1 MIRNRMIGMLVLG
14 ALFLSFPSFAA
25 GTGGREMEPANNVLG
40 NVRSLQRGAKNFVN
54 YCMGCH
60 SAKYV
65 RYNRLA
71 DDLQLSEQQ
80 VTENLMFVGEKLLDT
95 MDIAMDPLDAGRWFG
110 QVPPDLSLIARAKGT
125 DYVFN
130 YLKGFYL
137 DPDRRNGT
145 DNLFLPGASMP
156 HVLWELQGLQKPV
169 YEAII
174 DANGGVH
181 KVMAGFEQVTEGLLS
196 PEEYDQ
202 FVRDLANFL
211 EYISEPV
218 KLERQELG
226 VRVLLF
232 LLVFFLFSYMLK
244 QEYWKDIK

>member
-14 ALFLSFPSFAA
+14 VLFLSFPPFAA

>member
-1 MIRNRMIGMLVLG
+1 MIKNRMIRMIAVG
-14 ALFLSFPSFAA
+14 ALILSFPSFAA
-25 GTGGREMEPANNVLG
+25 GTGGPKMESANNVLSD
-40 NVRSLQRGAKNFVN
+40 VQSLQRGARHFVN

-71 DDLQLSEQQ
+71 IDLQLNEQQ
-80 VTENLMFVGEKLLDT
+80 VTDNLMFVGVKLLDT
-95 MDIAMDPLDAGRWFG
+95 MEIAMDPLDAGRWFG
-110 QVPPDLSLIARAKGT
+110 QVPPDLSLIGRAKGS

-130 YLKGFYL
+130 YLKNFYL
-137 DPDRRNGT
+137 EPGRRNGT
-145 DNLFLPGASMP
+145 DNRFLPGASMP

-169 YEAII
+169 YEALISE
-174 DANGGVH
+174 NGDVH
-181 KVMAGFEQVTEGLLS
+181 KVMVGFEQVTEGLLS
-196 PEEYDQ
+196 PDEYDQ
-202 FVRDLANFL
+202 FVRDLTNFL

-218 KLERQELG
+218 KLKRQKLG

-232 LLVFFLFSYMLK
+232 LLVFFLLAYFLK

>member
-1 MIRNRMIGMLVLG
+1 MIKEKIIGIIVLA
-14 ALFLSFPSFAA
+14 ALISSSPSIAA
-25 GTGGREMEPANNVLG
+25 GTDFAQMEPANNVLSD
-40 NVRSLQRGAKNFVN
+40 VKSLQRGAGHFVN

-71 DDLQLSEQQ
+71 DDLQLSERQ

-95 MDIAMDPLDAGRWFG
+95 MDIAMDPLDAGRWLG
-110 QVPPDLSLIARAKGT
+110 TVPPDLSLIARSRGT

-145 DNLFLPGASMP
+145 NNLFLPGASMP
-156 HVLWELQGLQKPV
+156 HVLWELQGLQRPV
-169 YEAII
+169 YEALI
-174 DANGGVH
+174 DASGGVH
-181 KVMAGFEQVTEGLLS
+181 KVMVGFEQVTEGLLS
-196 PEEYDQ
+196 PEEFDQ

-218 KLERQELG
+218 KLERRKLG

-232 LLVFFLFSYMLK
+232 LLVFFLLSYLLK

>member
-1 MIRNRMIGMLVLG
+1 MIGMLVLG

-181 KVMAGFEQVTEGLLS
+181 KIMAGFEQVTEGLLS

>member
-1 MIRNRMIGMLVLG
+1 MIGMLVLG

>member
-1 MIRNRMIGMLVLG
+1 MIGMLVLG

-211 EYISEPV
+211 EYISEPM

>member
-1 MIRNRMIGMLVLG
+1 MIGMLVLG

-174 DANGGVH
+174 DVNGGVH

>member
-1 MIRNRMIGMLVLG
+1 MVDHRLTGMIALG
-14 ALFLSFPSFAA
+14 ALVLSSPVFAA
-25 GTGGREMEPANNVLG
+25 GSGGAKMEPANNVLS
-40 NVRSLQRGAKNFVN
+40 NVRSLQRGASHFVN

-80 VTENLMFVGEKLLDT
+80 VTDNLMFVGKKLLDT
-95 MDIAMDPLDAGRWFG
+95 MEIAMDPLDARRWFG

-130 YLKGFYL
+130 FLKGFYL
-137 DPDRRNGT
+137 NPDRRKGT

-174 DANGGVH
+174 DASGDVH
-181 KVMAGFEQVTEGLLS
+181 KVMVGFEQVTEGMLS

-202 FVRDLANFL
+202 FVRDLTNFL

-218 KLERQELG
+218 KLERQKLG
-226 VRVLLF
+226 VRVLMF
-232 LLVFFLFSYMLK
+232 LLVFFLFSYLLK

>member
-1 MIRNRMIGMLVLG
+1 MAKNSLIGVMVLG
-14 ALFLSFPSFAA
+14 ALVLSPPAFAA
-25 GTGGREMEPANNVLG
+25 SSGRAKMEPANNVLG
-40 NVRSLQRGAKNFVN
+40 NVRSLQRGASHFVN

-80 VTENLMFVGEKLLDT
+80 VTDNLMFVGEKLLDT

-110 QVPPDLSLIARAKGT
+110 QVPPDLSLIVRAKGT

-137 DPDRRNGT
+137 DPGRRNGT

-156 HVLWELQGLQKPV
+156 HVLWELQGLQEPV

-174 DANGGVH
+174 DANGDVH
-181 KVMAGFEQVTEGLLS
+181 KFMAGFEQVTEGLLN

-202 FVRDLANFL
+202 FVRDLTNFL

-218 KLERQELG
+218 KLERQKLG

-232 LLVFFLFSYMLK
+232 LLVFFLFSYFLK

>member
-1 MIRNRMIGMLVLG
+1 MIGMLVLG
-14 ALFLSFPSFAA
+14 ALFLSFPSKAA

-80 VTENLMFVGEKLLDT
+80 VTENLMFVGERLLDT

-211 EYISEPV
+211 EYISEPM

>member
-1 MIRNRMIGMLVLG
+1 MVKSRWLGAIALG
-14 ALFLSFPSFAA
+14 ALILSSSSEAA
-25 GTGGREMEPANNVLG
+25 GAGGPKMEAANNVLG
-40 NVRSLQRGAKNFVN
+40 NVRSLQRGARHFVN

-80 VTENLMFVGEKLLDT
+80 VTDNLMFVGKKLLDT
-95 MDIAMDPLDAGRWFG
+95 MNIAMDPLDAGRWFG

-137 DPDRRNGT
+137 DSSRRNGT

-156 HVLWELQGLQKPV
+156 DVLWELQGMKKPV

-174 DANGGVH
+174 DANGDVT
-181 KVMAGFEQVTEGLLS
+181 KVMVGFEQVTEGLLN
-196 PEEYDQ
+196 PEEFDQ
-202 FVRDLANFL
+202 FVRDLTNFL

-218 KLERQELG
+218 KLERKKLG

-232 LLVFFLFSYMLK
+232 LLVFFLFSYLLK
-244 QEYWKDIK
+244 KEYWKDIK

>member
-1 MIRNRMIGMLVLG
+1 MINNRLTGLLVLG
-14 ALFLSFPSFAA
+14 ALMLSSSAFAA
-25 GTGGREMEPANNVLG
+25 GSDHAKTESANNVLS
-40 NVRSLQRGAKNFVN
+40 NVRSLQRGVSHFVN

-80 VTENLMFVGEKLLDT
+80 VIDNLMFVGEKLLDT

-137 DPDRRNGT
+137 DPSRRNGT

-156 HVLWELQGLQKPV
+156 HVLWELQGLQRPV

-174 DANGGVH
+174 DADGNVH
-181 KVMAGFEQVTEGLLS
+181 KVMVGFEQVTEGLLS

-218 KLERQELG
+218 KLERQRLG
-226 VRVLLF
+226 IRVMLF
-232 LLVFFLFSYMLK
+232 LLVFFLFSYLLK

>member
-1 MIRNRMIGMLVLG
+1 MVRNRWVGAIALG
-14 ALFLSFPSFAA
+14 ALILSSASVAVGA
-25 GTGGREMEPANNVLG
+25 GGPKMEAANNVLG
-40 NVRSLQRGAKNFVN
+40 NVRSLQRGASHFVN

-71 DDLQLSEQQ
+71 EDLQLSEQQ
-80 VTENLMFVGEKLLDT
+80 VIDNLMFVGEKLLDT

-169 YEAII
+169 YEANI
-174 DANGGVH
+174 DANGAVH
-181 KVMAGFEQVTEGLLS
+181 KVMVGFERVTEGLLN
-196 PEEYDQ
+196 PEEFDQ
-202 FVRDLANFL
+202 FVRDLTNFL

-218 KLERQELG
+218 KLERKKLG
-226 VRVLLF
+226 IRVLLF
-232 LLVFFLFSYMLK
+232 LLVFFLFSYLLK

>member
-1 MIRNRMIGMLVLG
+1 MIGMLVLG

-196 PEEYDQ
+196 PKEYDQ

>member
-1 MIRNRMIGMLVLG
+1 MIKGRLIGVIVLG
-14 ALFLSFPSFAA
+14 ALVLSSPVFAA
-25 GTGGREMEPANNVLG
+25 GGGGAKMEPANNVLG
-40 NVRSLQRGAKNFVN
+40 NVRSLQRGARSFVN

-80 VTENLMFVGEKLLDT
+80 VTDNLMFVGEKLLDT

-125 DYVFN
+125 DFVFN

-174 DANGGVH
+174 DANGDVH
-181 KVMAGFEQVTEGLLS
+181 KIMAGFEQVTEGLLN

-202 FVRDLANFL
+202 FVRDLTNFL

-218 KLERQELG
+218 KLERQKLG

-232 LLVFFLFSYMLK
+232 LLVFFLFSYLLK